1 MVTKNSKTQNEI
13 CKIILKQQ
21 YVNEFLNLLRTRE
34 NQWDCEFLPNKQAKQ
49 FTNLIRFM
57 SEMELFSQKENGKKK
72 NRKQTKTYIKKIKKK
87 QKMKIGN
94 NSKSR
99 HVD

>member
-72 NRKQTKTYIKKIKKK
+72 KKIENK
-87 QKMKIGN
+87 QKHI
-94 NSKSR
+94 
-99 HVD
+99 